1 MTGGILIDD
10 YNQKWIQ
17 APQGYGLFCFNHGN
31 SIDNNGDDRWKWYQ
45 TGKTNGNL
53 PGNFVNTMVKDKDG
67 FIWLGTDKGIGIIQ
81 CPGEVFTSFGCEVYQ
96 PIVQQ
101 DNFAGKLFENEDVR
115 ALAVDGGNR
124 KWVGTRN
131 GVWLLSPDGDK
142 VLLRFTAENSPLL
155 SNEINRIA
163 INPENGEV
171 FFSTFNGICSYRGT
185 ATEATDVNASLL
197 VFPNPVP
204 SSYNGQ
210 IGIKGVPANAIVKI
224 TDVNGRLVFQTRAAG
239 GQAVWNGND
248 YSGRRPSTG
257 VYLILITDDTGL
269 EKKAGKIVFVK

>member
-1 MTGGILIDD
+1 
-10 YNQKWIQ
+10 
-17 APQGYGLFCFNHGN
+17 
-31 SIDNNGDDRWKWYQ
+31 
-45 TGKTNGNL
+45 
-53 PGNFVNTMVKDKDG
+53 
-67 FIWLGTDKGIGIIQ
+67 
-81 CPGEVFTSFGCEVYQ
+81 VFTAFGCEVFQ

-101 DNFAGKLFENEDVR
+101 DNFAGRLFENEDVK
-115 ALAVDGGNR
+115 AIAVDGGNR

-155 SNEINRIA
+155 SNEISRIA
-163 INPENGEV
+163 INPQTGEV

-185 ATEATDVNASLL
+185 ATEVSEKNESLL

-210 IGIKGVPANAIVKI
+210 IGIKGVPANATVKI
-224 TDVNGRLVFQTRAAG
+224 TELNGRLVFQTRAAG
-239 GQAVWNGND
+239 GQAVWNGKD
-248 YSGRRPSTG
+248 YTGRRPSTG
-257 VYLILITDDTGL
+257 VYLILVTDDTGI